1 MKIIIPFTLPG
12 MNELIGANRDSRY
25 KGAGM
30 KKYWQHRVEMVL
42 KRKARPLRE
51 PVKIHWLWVEKD
63 RRRDPDNVMAG
74 GKKIILD
81 AMVKTKMLRNDGWS
95 NIESGMDDD
104 WAVDKTRPRIE
115 IEIQEAGEM
124 RREFVPYVW
133 DGKLVMV
140 PVLTEEEVVR
150 LGKDVD
156 LQEMRGRVRA
166 KGEMG
171 VVLPGVQKDKH
182 KRIKN
187 EGRGKG
193 KKTGD
198 TI

>member
-1 MKIIIPFTLPG
+1 MKLVIPFTLPG
-12 MNELIGANRDSRY
+12 LNDYIEAERAHRQ
-25 KGAGM
+25 KGAA
-30 KKYWQHRVEMVL
+30 L
-42 KRKARPLRE
+42 KRKCQRDIMLAIKRQVRPLRE
-51 PVKIHWLWVEKD
+51 PVVMHYVWIEKD
-63 RRRDPDNVMAG
+63 RRRDKDNVSSFG
-74 GKKIILD
+74 RKIIQDTLVQ
-81 AMVKTKMLRNDGWS
+81 MKVLRNDGWA
-95 NIESGMDDD
+95 NIEKFTDDFQ
-104 WAVDKTRPRIE
+104 VDKKHPRIE
-115 IEIQEAGEM
+115 IEVQEAGEM

>member
-1 MKIIIPFTLPG
+1 MKLVIPFTLPG
-12 MNELIGANRDSRY
+12 LNDYIEAERAHRQ
-25 KGAGM
+25 KGAA
-30 KKYWQHRVEMVL
+30 L
-42 KRKARPLRE
+42 KRKCQRDIMLAIKRQVRPLRE
-51 PVKIHWLWVEKD
+51 PVVMHYVWVEKD
-63 RRRDPDNVMAG
+63 RRRDKDNVSSFG
-74 GKKIILD
+74 RKIIQDTLVQ
-81 AMVKTKMLRNDGWS
+81 MKVLRNDGWA
-95 NIESGMDDD
+95 NIEKFIDDFQ
-104 WAVDKTRPRIE
+104 VDKKHPRIE

-150 LGKDVD
+150 LGKDID

-171 VVLPGVQKDKH
+171 VVLPGVQKDKQ